1 MATRFFDLPTPRVL
15 WRWFNQWRQNQLVA
29 TTDRISV
36 LEHVDDAGHLGP
48 RYAFMTVMSA
58 GIAMLGLLQNSAAV
72 IIGAML
78 ISPLM
83 GPIIEL
89 GMGLATFDLRTI
101 RDALKTLAIG
111 VLLSLLVAAGIVYFS
126 PLQDA
131 TSEILARTEP
141 TFFDL
146 LIAIFSGLAGA
157 YATVSRKG
165 EMIVGVAI
173 ATALMPPLAVVGYGI
188 AVLNWSIAGG
198 AAFLFMTNLLAIAL
212 SVTIVA
218 RWYGF
223 GGTDSPKQTAWQ
235 AGLIVGSFVLLS
247 IPLGL
252 ALGRIAL
259 KSQVELS
266 VRAATDD
273 AAARASGRVSGLRV
287 DVAKNGVN
295 VDAVMILPHHV
306 NGLESSLEDALS
318 AQLARPVNVQVREV
332 LTADDASFALQ
343 QGTLAELRR
352 SVDALQSAESGR
364 TSAQLAKQAEQVRLQ
379 TALLGYLGNLTPSV
393 DGRQWTLQIAPE
405 SRTPLL
411 RAHQIE
417 REINTGLADK
427 GTSITVLPAL
437 QSLPGIVFTDDSA
450 ELDAASARTLAT
462 IGWAVQRWHGNG
474 IRVIGVGGTEALA
487 QKRADAVAVA
497 LRASG
502 LEAIVSLD
510 DTASVRARVRD
521 EGPQAART
529 VRLEIGEAFAPG
541 S

>member
-1 MATRFFDLPTPRVL
+1 MASTFFDFPNPRVL
-15 WRWFNQWRQNQLVA
+15 WRWLTQWRQNQLVA
-29 TTDRISV
+29 KTDRISV

-48 RYAFMTVMSA
+48 RYAFMTMMSA

-101 RDALKTLAIG
+101 RDALKTLWIG
-111 VLLSLLVAAGIVYFS
+111 VLLSLLVAVGIVYFS

-157 YATVSRKG
+157 YATVTRKG

-188 AVLNWSIAGG
+188 AVMNWSIAGG

-223 GGTDSPKQTAWQ
+223 GGTDSPKQTVWQ
-235 AGLIVGSFVLLS
+235 AGLIVGSFALLS

-259 KSQVELS
+259 KSQVELA

-295 VDAVMILPHHV
+295 VDAVMMMPRHV
-306 NGLESSLEDALS
+306 NGMEGVLERSLA
-318 AQLARPVNVQVREV
+318 AQLGRPVSVQVREV

-352 SVDALQSAESGR
+352 SVDALQTAESGR
-364 TSAQLAKQAEQVRLQ
+364 TSTQQAKQAQQVRLQ
-379 TALLGYLGNLTPSV
+379 AQLLAYLGRLTPSA
-393 DGRQWTLQIAPE
+393 DGRQWTLQIEPE
-405 SRTPLL
+405 SRTPLQ

-417 REINTGLADK
+417 REINAGLAKD
-427 GTSITVLPAL
+427 GSSITVLPVL
-437 QSLPGIVFTDDSA
+437 QSLPGIVFADDSA
-450 ELDAASARTLAT
+450 ELDADSARSVAT
-462 IGWAVQRWHGNG
+462 IGWAVQRWHGNAV
-474 IRVIGVGGTEALA
+474 RVIGVGGTEALA
-487 QKRADAVAVA
+487 QKRADAVAAA

-502 LEAIVSLD
+502 LQASVRLD
-510 DTASVRARVRD
+510 DAASMRARVRD
-521 EGPQAART
+521 DGPQAART
-529 VRLEIGEAFAPG
+529 VRVEIGGAL
-541 S
+541 